1 MFNGDDIT
9 ALDITERARLGIGV
23 SQQRPPTIAGVKLRQ
38 ILDFV
43 IANAPQR
50 AQEIDELVRAFQME
64 PFLERDVNAG
74 LSGGEIK
81 RSELFQLLAT
91 RPRFVMMDEPDS
103 GVDLEAMSVIGE
115 MTNELLARNHA
126 TRPTERR
133 AGLIITHTGHI
144 SLRPARSIQTNPRT
158 WLNGEGASVKY
169 LTIILGSQGSTI
181 DTGGDV
187 YLNGENTSVEL
198 AHRAVC
204 TGGRIYQRGLLVGN
218 APGCRAHVD
227 CAGMVL
233 DAGEDGFI
241 EAVPGLRA
249 LHPEARMSHEASI
262 GKIAPEQVT
271 YLQSRGME
279 KREAIS
285 LIIRGFLDADIEGL
299 SPELDARIAEIAELA
314 GHGE

>member
-1 MFNGDDIT
+1 MTNILEIKGLCVEVEGQEILHDLDLVISDGEVHALLGPNGSGKTSLMMTIIGYPEYELTKGQILFNGDDIT
-9 ALDITERARLGIGV
+9 ELDITERARLGIGV

-103 GVDLEAMSVIGE
+103 GVDLEAMNVIGE

-144 SLRPARSIQTNPRT
+144 LDYVHADKAHVMLDGCIGCSGNPR
-158 WLNGEGASVKY
+158 
-169 LTIILGSQGSTI
+169 IILDQIREYGYQEC
-181 DTGGDV
+181 V
-187 YLNGENTSVEL
+187 RCEL
-198 AHRAVC
+198 RRHR
-204 TGGRIYQRGLLVGN
+204 
-218 APGCRAHVD
+218 
-227 CAGMVL
+227 
-233 DAGEDGFI
+233 E
-241 EAVPGLRA
+241 
-249 LHPEARMSHEASI
+249 
-262 GKIAPEQVT
+262 
-271 YLQSRGME
+271 
-279 KREAIS
+279 
-285 LIIRGFLDADIEGL
+285 
-299 SPELDARIAEIAELA
+299 
-314 GHGE
+314 

>member
-1 MFNGDDIT
+1 MTNILEIKDLCVEVEGQEILHDLDLTIPDGEVHALLGPNGSGKTTLMMAIIGYPEYEITKGQILFNGDDIT

-126 TRPTERR
+126 TRPKERR

-144 SLRPARSIQTNPRT
+144 LDYVHADKAHVMLDGYIGCSGNPR
-158 WLNGEGASVKY
+158 
-169 LTIILGSQGSTI
+169 IILDQIREYGYQEC
-181 DTGGDV
+181 V
-187 YLNGENTSVEL
+187 RCEL
-198 AHRAVC
+198 RRHR
-204 TGGRIYQRGLLVGN
+204 
-218 APGCRAHVD
+218 
-227 CAGMVL
+227 
-233 DAGEDGFI
+233 E
-241 EAVPGLRA
+241 
-249 LHPEARMSHEASI
+249 
-262 GKIAPEQVT
+262 
-271 YLQSRGME
+271 
-279 KREAIS
+279 
-285 LIIRGFLDADIEGL
+285 
-299 SPELDARIAEIAELA
+299 
-314 GHGE
+314 